1 MENDLKNSIINRI
14 DELIDLKGNLNKKIV
29 FTVGNTRVLDSS
41 SFYLTPTRFID
52 DLLISGIVLFS
63 ETEGSIVFNLLD
75 GKVDFIFVDCEKKSK
90 NNKSGFFNIERLS
103 VELITK
109 SKLYF
114 YKGNDVTVDSIDSFI
129 FQFYKSS
136 NQLLGGKNF
145 LVVGIGNI
153 GFKIA
158 LKLVERGANVF
169 LKSRNYSK
177 AKLLADTINLIKPS
191 ETISLV
197 KVYSPKLK
205 YNAVILSHLKP
216 LADNDDVINK
226 TLCSDSLMIDVG
238 KGCLTNHQIK
248 LLNDKN
254 IVSYRLD
261 IGETFI
267 NQIKLTLSG
276 IKKFNIPKSK
286 KLIEGYSLI
295 EPGIIGKE
303 NDVVID
309 SIKNPKIIYGICNGI
324 GGLTTNIDK
333 SEILKKIS
341 NE

>member
-1 MENDLKNSIINRI
+1 MENDLKKSIINRI
-14 DELIDLKGNLNKKIV
+14 DELIDLKGDLNKKIV
-29 FTVGNTRVLDSS
+29 FTVGNTRVFDSL
-41 SFYLTPTRFID
+41 SFYLTPTRLID

-103 VELITK
+103 VELINK

-136 NQLLGGKNF
+136 NQLLGGKNI
-145 LVVGIGNI
+145 LVVGIGNV

-158 LKLVERGANVF
+158 LKLVERGVNVF
-169 LKSRNYSK
+169 LKSRDYSK
-177 AKLLADTINLIKPS
+177 AKLLADTINLIKPL
-191 ETISLV
+191 ETISSV
-197 KVYSPKLK
+197 KVYSPKLD

-216 LADNDDVINK
+216 LADNDYVID
-226 TLCSDSLMIDVG
+226 TLNSQALMIDVG
-238 KGCLTNHQIK
+238 KGCLTNHQIN

-286 KLIEGYSLI
+286 KLLDGYSLI

-309 SIKNPKIIYGICNGI
+309 SIKNPKVIYGICDGT
-324 GGLTTNIDK
+324 GGLTTNINK
-333 SEILKKIS
+333 SEIFKKIR

>member
-1 MENDLKNSIINRI
+1 MENDLKKSIINRI
-14 DELIDLKGNLNKKIV
+14 DELIDLKGDLNKKIV
-29 FTVGNTRVLDSS
+29 FTVGNTRVFDSS
-41 SFYLTPTRFID
+41 SFYLTPTRLID

-90 NNKSGFFNIERLS
+90 NNKNGFFNIERLS

-136 NQLLGGKNF
+136 NQLLGGKNI
-145 LVVGIGNI
+145 LVVGIGNV

-158 LKLVERGANVF
+158 LKLVERGVNVF
-169 LKSRNYSK
+169 LKSRDYSK
-177 AKLLADTINLIKPS
+177 AKLLADTINLIKPL
-191 ETISLV
+191 ETISSV
-197 KVYSPKLK
+197 KCYLPKLE

-216 LADNDDVINK
+216 LADNDDVID
-226 TLCSDSLMIDVG
+226 TLNSQALMIDVG
-238 KGCLTNHQIK
+238 KGCLTNHQIN

-276 IKKFNIPKSK
+276 VKKFNIPKSK
-286 KLIEGYSLI
+286 KLLDGYSLI

-309 SIKNPKIIYGICNGI
+309 SIKNPKVIYGICNGI
-324 GGLTTNIDK
+324 GGLTTNINK
-333 SEILKKIS
+333 SEILKKIR